1 MCANDGSVFL
11 WLLVVRTGYSWGR
24 GAMDPH
30 MPSVGIKFPDSNFT
44 TYVTSL
50 IDESLYPM
58 PGNSTTRKP
67 CLKFINRATKLRAP
81 RCPSQQNLQLKGLHT
96 QGLHQLWNTQAS

>member
-1 MCANDGSVFL
+1 
-11 WLLVVRTGYSWGR
+11 
-24 GAMDPH
+24 MDPH

-58 PGNSTTRKP
+58 PGNSTTGKP
-67 CLKFINRATKLRAP
+67 CLKFINRATVLSAP

-96 QGLHQLWNTQAS
+96 